1 MLHTFTRKSKVSS
14 YKLSRL
20 LVNVSLNLTQ
30 FITRS
35 SLAYS
40 VANNDR
46 RFFSVL
52 IFHKTVSTQYRYQ
65 KQEDIMKGNF
75 ELETTRHIKNCINF
89 IRRYEI
95 YRVWD
100 VSLSHCPSQRLRVFA
115 TLSER
120 LYFAKRRTTMSPQS
134 LIELICGLTR
144 RQESPGIPQTL
155 NLRKSPLQIPVLT
168 IAINAKY

>member
-40 VANNDR
+40 VANNDS

-52 IFHKTVSTQYRYQ
+52 IFHKTVS
-65 KQEDIMKGNF
+65 N
-75 ELETTRHIKNCINF
+75 
-89 IRRYEI
+89 
-95 YRVWD
+95 
-100 VSLSHCPSQRLRVFA
+100 
-115 TLSER
+115 
-120 LYFAKRRTTMSPQS
+120 
-134 LIELICGLTR
+134 
-144 RQESPGIPQTL
+144 
-155 NLRKSPLQIPVLT
+155 
-168 IAINAKY
+168 